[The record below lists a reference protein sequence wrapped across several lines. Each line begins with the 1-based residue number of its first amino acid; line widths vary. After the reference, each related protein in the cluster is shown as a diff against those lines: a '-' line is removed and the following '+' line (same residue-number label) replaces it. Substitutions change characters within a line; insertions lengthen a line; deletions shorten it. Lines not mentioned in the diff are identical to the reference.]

1 MEPLVS
7 ICTTTYQHRR
17 YIRQTL
23 DSFLSQKTDFPFEI
37 LVHDDCSGDGTVEIL
52 EEYARRYPDVVC
64 PVFEK
69 ENQYSKGVPI
79 NETFNFPRA
88 RGKYIALCE
97 GDDFWCDD
105 GKLQAQADYMESHP
119 DCTFCFTNGYIV
131 EESQSFGPDWR
142 EHAREFVPYY
152 ESERPAY
159 YGADHRYDLG
169 EIAALSFV
177 PTAGF
182 FFPRAL
188 WEQVSEAYHHRMCE
202 HGDLKMRLYF
212 TALGSGEYLHR
223 YACVYREN
231 VPGSAFQVWKKENAV
246 RTARRAASVV
256 DMLDEVDEMTGG
268 RYRAGLAPLR
278 DRYLFVELWNTDE
291 KHPAHQADLRR
302 VRRQLP
308 LKQKCVYAAKHLL
321 PRRWIDALKR
331 RGAKES
337 KH

>member
-1 MEPLVS
+1 M
-7 ICTTTYQHRR
+7 
-17 YIRQTL
+17 
-23 DSFLSQKTDFPFEI
+23 
-37 LVHDDCSGDGTVEIL
+37 
-52 EEYARRYPDVVC
+52 
-64 PVFEK
+64 
-69 ENQYSKGVPI
+69 
-79 NETFNFPRA
+79 
-88 RGKYIALCE
+88 
-97 GDDFWCDD
+97 
-105 GKLQAQADYMESHP
+105 
-119 DCTFCFTNGYIV
+119 
-131 EESQSFGPDWR
+131 
-142 EHAREFVPYY
+142 PYY

-169 EIAALSFV
+169 EMAALSFV

>member
-1 MEPLVS
+1 MKKSLATLLTALILFSCGWTPACIAEP
-7 ICTTTYQHRR
+7 TE
-17 YIRQTL
+17 
-23 DSFLSQKTDFPFEI
+23 TDA
-37 LVHDDCSGDGTVEIL
+37 V
-52 EEYARRYPDVVC
+52 
-64 PVFEK
+64 
-69 ENQYSKGVPI
+69 
-79 NETFNFPRA
+79 
-88 RGKYIALCE
+88 
-97 GDDFWCDD
+97 
-105 GKLQAQADYMESHP
+105 
-119 DCTFCFTNGYIV
+119 
-131 EESQSFGPDWR
+131 
-142 EHAREFVPYY
+142 
-152 ESERPAY
+152 
-159 YGADHRYDLG
+159 
-169 EIAALSFV
+169 
-177 PTAGF
+177 
-182 FFPRAL
+182 